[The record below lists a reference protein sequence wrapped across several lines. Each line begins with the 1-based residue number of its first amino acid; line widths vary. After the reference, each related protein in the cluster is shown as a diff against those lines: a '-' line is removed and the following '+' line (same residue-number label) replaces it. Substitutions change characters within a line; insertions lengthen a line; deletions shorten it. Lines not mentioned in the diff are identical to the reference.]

1 MYVKGYWNGRN
12 AFACAEC
19 GGPGDRLSLVDAA
32 ERTVA
37 VTCSRHNRYDRIS
50 WDVAIRDYPQEIKA
64 LRRRIEDRLRKD
76 NEFLLRAADALDN

>member
-1 MYVKGYWNGRN
+1 MNSHT
-12 AFACAEC
+12 FACAEC
-19 GGPGDRLSLVDAA
+19 GGQGNRISLVDAE

-37 VTCSRHNRYDRIS
+37 VTCSRHNRYDRIP
-50 WDVAIRDYPQEIKA
+50 WEVAIRDYPEEMKA